1 LRYGTPKWLG
11 VGAAVA
17 AAGLAYHTALRPRMN
32 RWGATQTE
40 ARRPLPGDEL
50 SPDPFLHSTR
60 AITIDAPPYAV
71 WPWIAQVGYGR
82 AGWYSYDWVER
93 LMFAGRYAEGHS
105 ATWIHPELQD
115 LREGD
120 VVPFG
125 VGVRIPVTA
134 IEPEKYLVIGKSWAF
149 VLEDLSDGRTRL
161 LVRTRGP
168 GWVRAPL
175 QRIPVLRQIGA
186 AIDYAIGEPLHH
198 FMERKMMLG
207 VAERAEALVRI

>member
-1 LRYGTPKWLG
+1 
-11 VGAAVA
+11 
-17 AAGLAYHTALRPRMN
+17 
-32 RWGATQTE
+32 
-40 ARRPLPGDEL
+40 L